1 MGTRLGT
8 IGASGPPGPEPARRA
23 AELRPRYHGLTILAG
38 WDAGLRSYWLEVTRV
53 PPPEHAEDR
62 LVFRAGQAEREIP
75 DLAAL
80 AAMLSPYAETDEPA
94 LRRLLEETAGTSL
107 PAGAPA
113 AAWRP
118 AEGTQPA
125 G

>member
-1 MGTRLGT
+1 MGIRFGT
-8 IGASGPPGPEPARRA
+8 AGASGPPGPRTARRA
-23 AELRPRYHGLTILAG
+23 AQLPPRYRGLTILAG

-62 LVFRAGQAEREIP
+62 LVFQAGRAEGEIP

-94 LRRLLEETAGTSL
+94 LRRLLEETGP
-107 PAGAPA
+107 PASAPA

-118 AEGTQPA
+118 AEEARPRG
-125 G
+125 